1 MGSNFGGFDMK
12 NLRIQE
18 KHSRSWWSQN
28 NRLRVGAPKLRRSKP
43 LPGGSRKASENWKLD
58 EHWVAISAYLAQMDF
73 PNEG

>member
-1 MGSNFGGFDMK
+1 MK

-18 KHSRSWWSQN
+18 KHSRNWWSQK
-28 NRLRVGAPKLRRSKP
+28 NRLRVRAPKLSRSNS
-43 LPGGSRKASENWKLD
+43 LTGGGGRKASENWKLD

>member
-1 MGSNFGGFDMK
+1 MK

-18 KHSRSWWSQN
+18 KHSRSSWSQN
-28 NRLRVGAPKLRRSKP
+28 NRLRVGAPKIRRSNS
-43 LPGGSRKASENWKLD
+43 LPGGNRKASENWKLD

>member
-1 MGSNFGGFDMK
+1 MK

-18 KHSRSWWSQN
+18 KHSRNWWSQK
-28 NRLRVGAPKLRRSKP
+28 NRLRVRAPKIGLPNS
-43 LPGGSRKASENWKLD
+43 LPGGSGKAGENWKLD